1 MIIVRTDDAIYTG
14 GEAFYLEKMEYA
26 DKYTVVFANEEAV
39 DITKPKALKE
49 AKKSPGLDYRPNE
62 GAAAVITHRY
72 RHERVLKEDL

>member
-14 GEAFYLEKMEYA
+14 GEAFYLEKLEYE

-39 DITKPKALKE
+39 DITKPLDLEE
-49 AKKSPGLDYRPNE
+49 AKKSSGPDYGQNQSTAR
-62 GAAAVITHRY
+62 GITHSN

>member
-39 DITKPKALKE
+39 DIMKPLPQEEAGKVLDWITDQMKAQKLL
-49 AKKSPGLDYRPNE
+49 SHI
-62 GAAAVITHRY
+62 VIDMREY
-72 RHERVLKEDL
+72 

>member
-26 DKYTVVFANEEAV
+26 DEYTVVFANEEAV
-39 DITKPKALKE
+39 DITKPLPPGRGRQ
-49 AKKSPGLDYRPNE
+49 SHGLDYRPDE

-72 RHERVLKEDL
+72 RHERVLKEGL